1 MRTLLRSVL
10 CSVLVV
16 AASSC
21 SAPSKSESINCK
33 GLKYGGS
40 TPSSAQFILK
50 GNTLKVINLEEDVP
64 PIYKENTYVFGEKG
78 DFGNR
83 IEWRDKSKKSINL
96 ISNNKVINTIDL
108 QKCRSCIVGYT
119 PFENCQTK

>member
-1 MRTLLRSVL
+1 MIRTLLRQVL

-21 SAPSKSESINCK
+21 STPSKSESINCK

-50 GNTLKVINLEEDVP
+50 GNTLKIINLEEDVP

-83 IEWRDKSKKSINL
+83 IKWRDKSKKSINL
-96 ISNNKVINTIDL
+96 INNNKVIKLIII
-108 QKCRSCIVGYT
+108 RIFYIW
-119 PFENCQTK
+119 